1 MKALALAAIASIYI
15 VFLIP
20 GFALALDSESG
31 ITSNPNSTMLASS
44 GTISNPDSTTYVA
57 SGNGS
62 SAQGYSSFAQGGLA
76 FTNGDCQN
84 PCRGFWKGLS
94 YFGPC
99 DALPKGAICLTYSD
113 GYTWVVNDYRIDCA
127 PIFAGV
133 SNCKPIELIRCYGAD
148 YYHILGTSLIMSIPR
163 PESIC
168 MRSLPNTCMPL

>member
-20 GFALALDSESG
+20 GFAIALDSESG

-44 GTISNPDSTTYVA
+44 GTISNPNSATYAA

-62 SAQGYSSFAQGGLA
+62 STQGYSSFATAGLA
-76 FTNGDCQN
+76 FANGDCQN

-94 YFGPC
+94 YSGPC
-99 DALPKGAICLTYSD
+99 DALPKGSICLTYSD

-127 PIFAGV
+127 PVFAGV
-133 SNCKPIELIRCYGAD
+133 SNCMPIEAFRCYGAN
-148 YYHILGTSLIMSIPR
+148 YYHILGTQFVMSVPKLENIVLVP
-163 PESIC
+163 
-168 MRSLPNTCMPL
+168 LPDCMPA